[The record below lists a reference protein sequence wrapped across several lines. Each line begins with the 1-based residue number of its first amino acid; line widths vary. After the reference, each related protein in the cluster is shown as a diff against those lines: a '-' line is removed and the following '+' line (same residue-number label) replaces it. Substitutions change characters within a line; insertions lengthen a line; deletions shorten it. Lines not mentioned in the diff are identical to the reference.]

1 MLIVTID
8 SKWNLMSARPIAK
21 VPTQWMNEWILRS
34 AEYFVRKCVWAQALV
49 KIRFCSQYVPSC
61 QLLTT
66 SPKINR
72 NWYFCHLMYFFSSH
86 SQFHI
91 CFVKLDFISALLF
104 RRVNWYE
111 RNFYL
116 IDFYSMNCA
125 VFVICLLAFL
135 LHSILNLFVMLL
147 FYFTLKR
154 LKHSMQI
161 P

>member
-8 SKWNLMSARPIAK
+8 SKWNLMCARPIAK

-34 AEYFVRKCVWAQALV
+34 AEYFVRMCERKHLLKFDSVP
-49 KIRFCSQYVPSC
+49 SVPSC

-72 NWYFCHLMYFFSSH
+72 NWYFCHLMYFFPSH
-86 SQFHI
+86 SKFHI

-104 RRVNWYE
+104 RRVNWYK

-135 LHSILNLFVMLL
+135 LHSILNLSVMLL
-147 FYFTLKR
+147 FYFALKR
-154 LKHSMQI
+154 LKHAMQI